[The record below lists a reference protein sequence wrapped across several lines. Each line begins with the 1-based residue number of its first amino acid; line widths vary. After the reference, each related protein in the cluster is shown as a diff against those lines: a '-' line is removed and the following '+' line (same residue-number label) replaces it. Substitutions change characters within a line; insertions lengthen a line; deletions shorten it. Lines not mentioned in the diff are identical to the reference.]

1 MPRVK
6 AAEPVLDQKA
16 VADRLASLNFA
27 YLNPYMSESQ
37 NSDQESN
44 SAEIA
49 ELEQINQEPFA
60 KRVGYYTKKS
70 GPGWLQGA
78 ITLGGGS
85 LAGALYLGVFMGY
98 NMMWLQPLA
107 MILGVIMLSAISY
120 VTLST
125 GERPFQAIKTHV
137 SPILAWAWIIATLM
151 ANIVWCMPQFALGT
165 AAVQQNLM
173 GGKTD
178 GIASTEVICIALLIV
193 GLIINYFYESG
204 SKGIKLFEMI
214 LKIMVGVVVLSFFG
228 VVVALGIS
236 GTLDY
241 GAIVAGFVPNFS
253 LLGSPAPTF
262 ADAIA
267 ATGSFADFW
276 NKEIASSQRDI
287 MMTAF
292 GTAVGINMTF
302 LLPYS
307 MLKKKWGK
315 AHRSLAIFDLSI
327 GLIVPFVI
335 ATTCVVIAAAS
346 QFHAQSGD
354 VLNDDGT
361 VQESMAG
368 AFADQANKRVEFE
381 NVEAFALMDDAA
393 KSAARDALP
402 PADRELAAM
411 LAKRDN
417 MNLASALQ
425 PLTGPTVAQVVFGI
439 GVLGMAVSTIIIL
452 MLINGFTLCEMF
464 NKPGNKVIHLIG
476 TLIAGLGGFLGPLYF
491 WANASSK
498 AALAIPTSVIG
509 GAMIPI
515 AYFTFLLLMN
525 SKSLLGD
532 RRPTGAQALKWNVL
546 MIIATVIAT
555 AGSVWV
561 LLGKGTAGKAG
572 IVALVVLFVLGLIG
586 FIAKSSKHNKES

>member
-1 MPRVK
+1 MSQDK
-6 AAEPVLDQKA
+6 NDQ
-16 VADRLASLNFA
+16 DS
-27 YLNPYMSESQ
+27 M
-37 NSDQESN
+37 

-49 ELEQINQEPFA
+49 ELEEVNHQPFTQ
-60 KRVGYYTKKS
+60 RIGYYTKKS

-137 SPILAWAWIIATLM
+137 SPVLAWAWIIATLM
-151 ANIVWCMPQFALGT
+151 ANVVWCMPQFALGT
-165 AAVQQNLM
+165 AAIQQNLM
-173 GGKTD
+173 D
-178 GIASTEVICIALLIV
+178 GEASSTASTVTICVGLLIV
-193 GLIINYFYESG
+193 GLVINYFYESG
-204 SKGIKLFEMI
+204 NKGIKLFEI
-214 LKIMVGVVVLSFFG
+214 VLKILVGIVVLSFFG
-228 VVVALGIS
+228 VAVALATS
-236 GTLDY
+236 GALDY
-241 GAIVAGFVPNFS
+241 KSIFAGFIPNPS
-253 LLGSPAPTF
+253 MLGAPAPTF

-267 ATGSFADFW
+267 ATGEFANFW
-276 NKEIASSQRDI
+276 SKEITSSQRDV

-315 AHRSLAIFDLSI
+315 SHRSLAIFDLSI
-327 GLIVPFVI
+327 GLIVPFVL
-335 ATTCVVIAAAS
+335 ATACVVIAAAS
-346 QFHAQSGD
+346 QFHAQFGD
-354 VLNDDGT
+354 VLNEDGT
-361 VQESMAG
+361 VIESMSG
-368 AFADQANKRVEFE
+368 AFADQANKRVAFE
-381 NVEAFALMDDAA
+381 QGEAFATMSNEEKA
-393 KSAARDALP
+393 AARDALP
-402 PADRELAAM
+402 TADRQLAAM

-417 MNLASALQ
+417 MNLAQSLE
-425 PLTGPTVAQVVFGI
+425 PLTGPRVAQDVFGI

-452 MLINGFTLCEMF
+452 MLINGFTLCEMLS
-464 NKPGNKVIHLIG
+464 KPGHKGIHLLG

-525 SKSLLGD
+525 SKSLLGGKG
-532 RRPTGAQALKWNVL
+532 PQGGHKLKWNIL
-546 MIIATVIAT
+546 MMIATVIAT
-555 AGSVWV
+555 AGSIWV
-561 LLGKGTAGKAG
+561 LLGKGTPGKVG
-572 IVALVVLFVLGLIG
+572 IGILAALFVLGLTG
-586 FIAKSSKHNKES
+586 FLAKSKNKAEG